1 MKACQ
6 KTKKIFCLQ
15 QAKKNN
21 FLNNYND
28 IHSTPEAQKKERRMS
43 WFSKTVLWLNYF
55 AVISLL
61 LSYLSPYVSPANFW
75 PIAFLGLGF
84 SYLLLLNFLFVIY
97 WLLRRRIQI
106 ILPLIAILIGINRLP
121 SVFKINFGSEEKI
134 SEKAFEVLSWN
145 VRLFDLYNW
154 SHNKETKNKMF
165 DFLKSENASILCLQE
180 FFNGDSNYFPTLD
193 TMQKFLNSKNIHRE
207 YTLTLR
213 NYQHFG
219 IATFSTFPIVNKGE
233 ITFET
238 KTNNICIYTDVV
250 IGNDTVRIYN
260 MHLQS
265 IQMGYADY
273 KFVEN
278 LEKNKEVNEIEGSKN
293 ILKRLKRAFIKR
305 VPQAEMV
312 ADHIR
317 KCKYPVIVCGDFN
330 DTPFSYTYNTVKGNL
345 YDSFL
350 ECGSGFGKTYNG
362 IFPSFRID
370 YILHSENLKVCNYFT
385 HPENYSDHYPISCFF
400 KLGK

>member
-1 MKACQ
+1 MGS
-6 KTKKIFCLQ
+6 
-15 QAKKNN
+15 
-21 FLNNYND
+21 YED

-61 LSYLSPYVSPANFW
+61 LSYLSPYVSPAVFW
-75 PIAFLGLGF
+75 PIAFLGLGYT
-84 SYLLLLNFLFVIY
+84 YLLILNFLFVLY

-106 ILPLIAILIGINRLP
+106 ILPLVAILIGFNRFP
-121 SVFKINFGSEEKI
+121 SVFKISFGSEKKV
-134 SEKAFEVLSWN
+134 SEKSIKVLSWN

-165 DFLKSENASILCLQE
+165 QFLNSENPGIICLQE
-180 FFNGDSNYFPTLD
+180 FFNGDSGYFPTLD
-193 TMQKFLNSKNIHRE
+193 TLQKFLNAKNVHYT

-219 IATFSTFPIVNKGE
+219 IATFSSYPVIKKGE
-233 ITFET
+233 ISFET
-238 KTNNICIYTDVV
+238 KTNNICIYTDVL
-250 IGNDTVRIYN
+250 IGEDTIRIYN

-278 LEKNKEVNEIEGSKN
+278 LEKNKEVDEIEGSKN

-312 ADHIR
+312 AEHISE
-317 KCKYPVIVCGDFN
+317 CKYPVIVCGDFN
-330 DTPFSYTYNTVKGNL
+330 DTPFSYTYNVVKGKL
-345 YDSFL
+345 SDSFL

-370 YILHSENLKVCNYFT
+370 YVLHSSDFTAHNYFT
-385 HPENYSDHYPISCFF
+385 HSENYSDHFPVSCFLELN
-400 KLGK
+400 K